1 MYGALDHALKHA
13 SLQILIKDR
22 VSENKVV
29 LSDEVFDAAVA
40 NSNTLDIATI
50 ADATKKSGF
59 FHKKQ

>member
-1 MYGALDHALKHA
+1 MYGALDDALKDA

-50 ADATKKSGF
+50 AAATKKSGF